1 MKVSLFFS
9 SFFQGRF
16 SLAARYHSNVAEIYE
31 GELQDYAGAIANYE
45 RAADYYKG
53 EDSTGSVS
61 QGRRGGERNYSRFQA
76 SPFSYGGR
84 APIL

>member
-1 MKVSLFFS
+1 
-9 SFFQGRF
+9 
-16 SLAARYHSNVAEIYE
+16 VAEIYE

-61 QGRRGGERNYSRFQA
+61 QGRRGGERETTLVFRPLHFLM
-76 SPFSYGGR
+76 GGGALYYR
-84 APIL
+84 DAAMERLETVLVGKWC